1 MGTDFEKLHV
11 LIMAR
16 VFDLLHYAGRATS
29 SSLDL
34 VVVPPSQ
41 FALLFVAPQFAL
53 LFVAYCILAG
63 LAVWN
68 PFTS

>member
-1 MGTDFEKLHV
+1 MGTEFEKLYV

-41 FALLFVAPQFAL
+41 FALLFVA
-53 LFVAYCILAG
+53 YCIHAG